1 MIILNEVPY
10 IYYLLKR
17 LYSGNEKGKK
27 KLSRYAIMITFLKN
41 MINILKYSH
50 L

>member
-1 MIILNEVPY
+1 MIILNELPY

-27 KLSRYAIMITFLKN
+27 KPITICYHDNFFE
-41 MINILKYSH
+41 KYD
-50 L
+50 